1 MCAIHGILDK
11 QYTHMDKMI
20 EAAYHRGPDN
30 NGKYIDD
37 YITLGH
43 NLLSIVDTETNGKQ
57 PWLFEDTVL
66 VYNGEIYNYKELRDE
81 LDYNFQTDTDTEVLS
96 VGLKLQGK
104 DFISKC
110 DGMFAFAWYNK
121 NSKELIMARDSN
133 GTKPIY
139 YGNISGKFCF
149 SSEIKSLLAIGFERK
164 ICKEALKHYYKQ
176 GYNSGY
182 FTLFQGI
189 KKFVPGEVL
198 SYDVKSGRK
207 FSYNLNEKKKE
218 LNEKPENIEENIRHL
233 INKSVKQT
241 LMGRRKVGL
250 FLSGG
255 MDSSSILYEMM
266 QLGVKPNTFTSNFAT
281 TLPGSA
287 LNEDSDV
294 AKKYATELQI
304 ENNRLHQNEQDFV
317 DAMDNTFYALE
328 EPRQGKSFPT
338 YYNTN
343 KFMSENGIVVT
354 LSGDGG
360 DEIFTGYKH
369 HVKGD
374 WRNKINSLS
383 MNHRGLNNPELQ
395 ISLDEQ
401 MNYLNEWLP
410 TGPLT
415 GDKIN
420 DMMYIECLNAL
431 CDDFLIRNDKLGMHF
446 SMEARFPL
454 MCNELRDY
462 VRSIPSKLKAEM
474 SAVVKNGVTTN
485 KFKFKAKTLFKNAYD
500 GRLPEYIVRKKKT
513 GWRFPTDEILVG
525 SEKHPGQDDSVLRQ
539 YIIETLKDKEVREI
553 FELDDDIIWSFM
565 DNRNFTARPGSKFA
579 PALLRQ
585 KELFTILNFAV
596 WKKVFKMSI

>member
-37 YITLGH
+37 DITLGH

-66 VYNGEIYNYKELRDE
+66 VYNGEIYNYKELRNE

-182 FTLFQGI
+182 LTLFQGI

-255 MDSSSILYEMM
+255 MDSSSILYEMI

-485 KFKFKAKTLFKNAYD
+485 KFKFKAKTLFKRAYD

-565 DNRNFTARPGSKFA
+565 DNRNFLARPGSKFA

>member
-1 MCAIHGILDK
+1 MCAIHGILDR
-11 QYTHMDKMI
+11 QYTYMDKMI

-37 YITLGH
+37 DITLGH
-43 NLLSIVDTETNGKQ
+43 NLLSIVDKETNGKQ

-182 FTLFQGI
+182 LTLFQGI

>member
-182 FTLFQGI
+182 LTLFQGI

-266 QLGVKPNTFTSNFAT
+266 QLGVKPNTLTSHFAT

>member
-11 QYTHMDKMI
+11 QYSLMDKMI

-37 YITLGH
+37 DITLGH

-66 VYNGEIYNYKELRDE
+66 IYNGEIYNYKELRNE

-96 VGLKLQGK
+96 VGLKLKGK
-104 DFISKC
+104 DFIKEL

-182 FTLFQGI
+182 LTLFQGI

-207 FSYNLNEKKKE
+207 FSYNLNNKKI
-218 LNEKPENIEENIRHL
+218 NINSNPKNAEERIRHL

-255 MDSSSILYEMM
+255 MDSTSILYEMI

-294 AKKYATELQI
+294 AKQYCEELNIQ
-304 ENNRLHQNEQDFV
+304 NNRLHQNEADFV
-317 DAMDNTFYALE
+317 EAMDNTFYALE

-374 WRNKINSLS
+374 WRNKLNSLS

-395 ISLDEQ
+395 ITLDEQ
-401 MNYLNEWLP
+401 MDYLNDWLP
-410 TGPLT
+410 KEQLQ
-415 GDKIN
+415 GDDIN

-431 CDDFLIRNDKLGMHF
+431 CDDFLIRNDKLGMNF

-462 VRSIPSKLKAEM
+462 VRSIPSNLKATI
-474 SAVVKNGVTTN
+474 GTN
-485 KFKFKAKTLFKNAYD
+485 PNNNKRTFAAKTLFKKAYVEQ
-500 GRLPEYIVRKKKT
+500 LPSYITKKKKS

-525 SEKHPGQDDSVLRQ
+525 SKKHPGKEDSVLRT

-553 FELDDDIIWSFM
+553 FELNDDIIETFI
-565 DNRNFTARPGSKFA
+565 DNKNFTPNQGSKFP
-579 PALLRQ
+579 PALLKQ

-596 WKKVFKMSI
+596 WKKVYKMSL

>member
-37 YITLGH
+37 DITLGH

-182 FTLFQGI
+182 LTLFQGI

-565 DNRNFTARPGSKFA
+565 DNRNFVARPGSKFA

>member
-37 YITLGH
+37 DITLGH

-66 VYNGEIYNYKELRDE
+66 VYNGEIYNYKELRNE

-96 VGLKLQGK
+96 VGLKLKGK
-104 DFISKC
+104 DFIKQL

-182 FTLFQGI
+182 LTLFQGI

-207 FSYNLNEKKKE
+207 FSYNLNNKKI
-218 LNEKPENIEENIRHL
+218 NINSNPKNVEERIRHL

-255 MDSSSILYEMM
+255 MDSSSILYEMI

-294 AKKYATELQI
+294 AKQYCEELNIQ
-304 ENNRLHQNEQDFV
+304 NNRLHQNEADFV
-317 DAMDNTFYALE
+317 EAMDNTFYALE

-374 WRNKINSLS
+374 WRNKLNSLS

-395 ISLDEQ
+395 ITLDEQ
-401 MNYLNEWLP
+401 MDYLNEWLP
-410 TGPLT
+410 KEHLQ
-415 GDKIN
+415 GDDIN

-431 CDDFLIRNDKLGMHF
+431 CDDFLIRNDKLGMNF

-462 VRSIPSKLKAEM
+462 VRSIPSNLKATIGTNP
-474 SAVVKNGVTTN
+474 KNN
-485 KFKFKAKTLFKNAYD
+485 KKTFAAKTLFKRAYVEQ
-500 GRLPEYIVRKKKT
+500 LPSYITKKRTINIRK
-513 GWRFPTDEILVG
+513 
-525 SEKHPGQDDSVLRQ
+525 
-539 YIIETLKDKEVREI
+539 
-553 FELDDDIIWSFM
+553 
-565 DNRNFTARPGSKFA
+565 
-579 PALLRQ
+579 
-585 KELFTILNFAV
+585 
-596 WKKVFKMSI
+596 

>member
-1 MCAIHGILDK
+1 
-11 QYTHMDKMI
+11 
-20 EAAYHRGPDN
+20 
-30 NGKYIDD
+30 
-37 YITLGH
+37 
-43 NLLSIVDTETNGKQ
+43 
-57 PWLFEDTVL
+57 
-66 VYNGEIYNYKELRDE
+66 
-81 LDYNFQTDTDTEVLS
+81 
-96 VGLKLQGK
+96 
-104 DFISKC
+104 
-110 DGMFAFAWYNK
+110 
-121 NSKELIMARDSN
+121 
-133 GTKPIY
+133 
-139 YGNISGKFCF
+139 
-149 SSEIKSLLAIGFERK
+149 
-164 ICKEALKHYYKQ
+164 
-176 GYNSGY
+176 
-182 FTLFQGI
+182 
-189 KKFVPGEVL
+189 
-198 SYDVKSGRK
+198 
-207 FSYNLNEKKKE
+207 
-218 LNEKPENIEENIRHL
+218 
-233 INKSVKQT
+233 
-241 LMGRRKVGL
+241 
-250 FLSGG
+250 
-255 MDSSSILYEMM
+255 
-266 QLGVKPNTFTSNFAT
+266 
-281 TLPGSA
+281 
-287 LNEDSDV
+287 
-294 AKKYATELQI
+294 
-304 ENNRLHQNEQDFV
+304 
-317 DAMDNTFYALE
+317 
-328 EPRQGKSFPT
+328 
-338 YYNTN
+338 
-343 KFMSENGIVVT
+343 
-354 LSGDGG
+354 
-360 DEIFTGYKH
+360 
-369 HVKGD
+369 
-374 WRNKINSLS
+374 

-565 DNRNFTARPGSKFA
+565 DNRNFVARPGSKFA

>member
-1 MCAIHGILDK
+1 
-11 QYTHMDKMI
+11 
-20 EAAYHRGPDN
+20 
-30 NGKYIDD
+30 
-37 YITLGH
+37 
-43 NLLSIVDTETNGKQ
+43 
-57 PWLFEDTVL
+57 
-66 VYNGEIYNYKELRDE
+66 
-81 LDYNFQTDTDTEVLS
+81 
-96 VGLKLQGK
+96 
-104 DFISKC
+104 
-110 DGMFAFAWYNK
+110 
-121 NSKELIMARDSN
+121 
-133 GTKPIY
+133 
-139 YGNISGKFCF
+139 
-149 SSEIKSLLAIGFERK
+149 
-164 ICKEALKHYYKQ
+164 
-176 GYNSGY
+176 
-182 FTLFQGI
+182 
-189 KKFVPGEVL
+189 
-198 SYDVKSGRK
+198 
-207 FSYNLNEKKKE
+207 
-218 LNEKPENIEENIRHL
+218 
-233 INKSVKQT
+233 
-241 LMGRRKVGL
+241 MGRRKVGL

>member
-37 YITLGH
+37 DITLGH

-182 FTLFQGI
+182 LTLFQGI

-287 LNEDSDV
+287 LNEDSDI

-462 VRSIPSKLKAEM
+462 VRSIPSNLKAEM
-474 SAVVKNGVTTN
+474 SAVVKDGVTTN
-485 KFKFKAKTLFKNAYD
+485 KFKFKAKTLFKRAYD

-565 DNRNFTARPGSKFA
+565 DNRNFLARPGSKFA

>member
-37 YITLGH
+37 DITLGH

-66 VYNGEIYNYKELRDE
+66 VYNGEIYNYKELRNE

-182 FTLFQGI
+182 LTLFQGI

-207 FSYNLNEKKKE
+207 FSYNLNNKKININSNPKNVEEK
-218 LNEKPENIEENIRHL
+218 IRHL

-255 MDSSSILYEMM
+255 MDSSSILYEMI

-485 KFKFKAKTLFKNAYD
+485 KFKFKAKTLFKRAYD

-565 DNRNFTARPGSKFA
+565 DNRNFLARPGSKFA

>member
-182 FTLFQGI
+182 LTLFQGI

>member
-37 YITLGH
+37 DITLGH

-182 FTLFQGI
+182 LTLFQGI

-218 LNEKPENIEENIRHL
+218 LNERPENIEENIRHL

-565 DNRNFTARPGSKFA
+565 DNRNFVARPGSKFA

>member
-37 YITLGH
+37 DITLGH

-66 VYNGEIYNYKELRDE
+66 VYNGEIYNYKELRNE

-96 VGLKLQGK
+96 VGLKLKGK
-104 DFISKC
+104 DFIKQL

-182 FTLFQGI
+182 LTLFQGI

-207 FSYNLNEKKKE
+207 FSYNLNNKKI
-218 LNEKPENIEENIRHL
+218 NINSNPKNVEERIRHL

-255 MDSSSILYEMM
+255 MDSSSILYEMI

-294 AKKYATELQI
+294 AKQYCEELNIQ
-304 ENNRLHQNEQDFV
+304 NNRLHQNEADFV
-317 DAMDNTFYALE
+317 EAMDNTFYALE

-374 WRNKINSLS
+374 WKNKLNSLS

-395 ISLDEQ
+395 ITLDEQ

-410 TGPLT
+410 KEQLQ
-415 GDKIN
+415 GDDIN

-431 CDDFLIRNDKLGMHF
+431 CDDFLIRNDKLGMNF

-462 VRSIPSKLKAEM
+462 VRSIPSNLKATIGTNP
-474 SAVVKNGVTTN
+474 KNN
-485 KFKFKAKTLFKNAYD
+485 KKTFAAKTLFKRAYVEQ
-500 GRLPEYIVRKKKT
+500 LPSYITKKKKS

-525 SEKHPGQDDSVLRQ
+525 SYKHPGKEDSVLRT

-553 FELDDDIIWSFM
+553 FELNDDIIETFI
-565 DNRNFTARPGSKFA
+565 DNKNFTPNKGSKFP
-579 PALLRQ
+579 PALLKQ

-596 WKKVFKMSI
+596 WKKVYKMSL

>member
-121 NSKELIMARDSN
+121 NSKELLMARDSN

-182 FTLFQGI
+182 LTLFQGI

-485 KFKFKAKTLFKNAYD
+485 KFKFKAKTLFKRAYD

-565 DNRNFTARPGSKFA
+565 DNRNFLARPGSKFA

>member
-37 YITLGH
+37 DITLGH

-121 NSKELIMARDSN
+121 NSKELIIARDSN

-182 FTLFQGI
+182 LTLFQGI

-565 DNRNFTARPGSKFA
+565 DNRNFVARPGSKFA